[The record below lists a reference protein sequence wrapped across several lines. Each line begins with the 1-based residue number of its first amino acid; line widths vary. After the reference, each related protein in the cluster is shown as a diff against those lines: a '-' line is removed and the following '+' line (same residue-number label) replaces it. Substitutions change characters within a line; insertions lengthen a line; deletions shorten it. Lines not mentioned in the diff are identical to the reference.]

1 MDMLGKVRRMR
12 MRDSIS
18 ISAIAKRTGLAR
30 NTIKKWL
37 KAPGSVVPKYLRT
50 KDLRKISSFEPV
62 LLQALKADQLRHK
75 DSRRTARALFVQ
87 ITAQGYRGG
96 YSGVTDFVRA
106 WREQGGKA
114 PKAPTSDRSRAE
126 SRLAL
131 KLVALPLPPP
141 VFDEDGKRLPAGYP
155 NFLILNGAVLVPT
168 YGDAAT
174 DAEALRRLRPC
185 FPGREALGLDCRA
198 LINQYGSLH
207 CVTMQIPAAPGA

>member
-106 WREQGGKA
+106 WREQGGNQSVIHLRVLELESSQITMHRKFGGVHLVVDRTDH
-114 PKAPTSDRSRAE
+114 PIGVFRVQQMLDQPTGGFDIGQRPLAHHLLPGPNHSIQAQCLEFGGEITHGSPPHANGRSARY
-126 SRLAL
+126 RQQAL
-131 KLVALPLPPP
+131 
-141 VFDEDGKRLPAGYP
+141 
-155 NFLILNGAVLVPT
+155 
-168 YGDAAT
+168 
-174 DAEALRRLRPC
+174 
-185 FPGREALGLDCRA
+185 
-198 LINQYGSLH
+198 H
-207 CVTMQIPAAPGA
+207 